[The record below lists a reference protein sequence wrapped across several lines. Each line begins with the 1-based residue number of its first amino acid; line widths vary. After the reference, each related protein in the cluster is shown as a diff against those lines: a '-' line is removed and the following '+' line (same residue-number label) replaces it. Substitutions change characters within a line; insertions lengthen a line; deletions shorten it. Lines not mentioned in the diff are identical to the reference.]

1 ATILET
7 KQAVKSLAPPQPL
20 LKEIMKIHPGQG

>member
-1 ATILET
+1 MLET

-20 LKEIMKIHPGQG
+20 PKEIMKINPGQG